1 VICRDNAPELIQG
14 SLTMLKPTAAGSL
27 RQQLIQTFEDPSYR
41 PPPLPSVALEMVALA
56 SQEDVEVGHVVR
68 LLERDQLLAASV
80 MKLIG
85 SPIYAGRTKVRT
97 LQEAVARLGIRT
109 VRDAV
114 FETALK
120 KSVFVVPAHAE
131 VVERMGRHGI
141 VTAYLTRLVCRHA
154 RVDED
159 HAFLCGLLHDIGFSA
174 LLFALGDP
182 NRKTPAPPLL
192 EVWAEIDAVHET
204 ASKVVTKLWGLP
216 PEIAAI
222 VANHHHV
229 HTGASARIAAVVNI
243 ADSLTERFSA
253 NIVGPKGVDGV
264 PLPACAISESE
275 VDDSRSVLALTDP
288 VMARIS
294 ADAAALVTQIGVG

>member
-1 VICRDNAPELIQG
+1 
-14 SLTMLKPTAAGSL
+14 MLKPTAVGSL
-27 RQQLIQTFEDPSYR
+27 RQQLVQTFEDPSYR
-41 PPPLPSVALEMVALA
+41 PPPLPSVALEMVSLA
-56 SQEDVEVGHVVR
+56 SRDDVEVKDVVR

-85 SPIYAGRTKVRT
+85 SPIYAGRTPVRT
-97 LQEAVARLGIRT
+97 LREAVTRLGIRT

-120 KSVFVVPAHAE
+120 KSVFVVPEHAE
-131 VVERMGRHGI
+131 IVERMGRHGI
-141 VTAYLTRLVCRHA
+141 VTAYLTRVVCRHA

-174 LLFALGDP
+174 LLFALADP
-182 NRKTPAPPLL
+182 TKKASAPPLL
-192 EVWAEIDAVHET
+192 EVWADVDAVHET

-216 PEIAAI
+216 AEIAAI

-229 HTGASARIAAVVNI
+229 HTGQTARVAAVVNI

-253 NIVGPKGVDGV
+253 NIVGPKGLDGV
-264 PLPACAISESE
+264 PLPACVISQSE

-288 VMARIS
+288 VMARITS
-294 ADAAALVTQIGVG
+294 DAAALVTQLGVG

>member
-1 VICRDNAPELIQG
+1 
-14 SLTMLKPTAAGSL
+14 MLKPTAAGSL

-41 PPPLPSVALEMVALA
+41 PPPLPSVALEMVSLA
-56 SQEDVEVGHVVR
+56 ARDDVEVTDVVR
-68 LLERDQLLAASV
+68 VLERDQLLAASV

-97 LQEAVARLGIRT
+97 LKEAVARLGIST

-114 FETALK
+114 FEAALK
-120 KSVFVVPAHAE
+120 KSMFVAREHAE

-174 LLFALGDP
+174 LLFAIAAP
-182 NRKTPAPPLL
+182 NRKRPTPPLL
-192 EVWAEIDAVHET
+192 EIWSDIDAVHET

-216 PEIAAI
+216 SEIAAI

-229 HTGASARIAAVVNI
+229 HTGSSARIAAVVNI

-264 PLPACAISESE
+264 PLPACVISQSD

-288 VMARIS
+288 VMARIG
-294 ADAAALVTQIGVG
+294 ADAAALVAQLEVA